1 MAERSAPDGAT
12 ATLQRAVSVLRRTD
26 DPRVAI
32 EAALEEAG
40 VLARIGADTRV
51 ALKPNLTYPVPRPG
65 VTTTPA
71 LFAALA
77 EVIRRR
83 TRHLVAVESDGGYG
97 AWSADEAFEGHGFP
111 AMARDIGFEVVN
123 LSKEA
128 SEPIEYR
135 ARGGSRTLPLPVRLL
150 HATDLLVSVPVPK
163 VHSMTQV
170 SLALKNQWGC
180 IPDDMRMRNHHLFE
194 EAVLAIDRRLRPA
207 VLADGTWFLD
217 DNGPMEGTPVRM
229 DLVIGASDAGSFDRY
244 VSELMGFDWQRVP
257 HLRRAARRD
266 QLPPRLDSIRAN
278 APPAAFR
285 TRTFRLRRTPR
296 NWIALAGFRSRF
308 LTWFGYESWFGRVVL
323 HKVLYAVVG
332 EPVKLED
339 GR

>member
-1 MAERSAPDGAT
+1 MGDLPR
-12 ATLQRAVSVLRRTD
+12 RAVSVARSTQ
-26 DPRVAI
+26 DPRIAV
-32 EAALEEAG
+32 EAALEGAG
-40 VLARIGADTRV
+40 VLARIGPDTRV

-65 VTTTPA
+65 VTTTPE

-83 TRHLVAVESDGGYG
+83 TRHVVAVESDGGYG
-97 AWSADEAFEGHGFP
+97 AWSADAAFDGHGFP
-111 AMARDIGFEVVN
+111 ALARDIGFEVVN

-135 ARGGSRTLPLPVRLL
+135 ARGRVQRLPLPKRLL
-150 HATDLLVSVPVPK
+150 HDTDLLISVPVPK
-163 VHSMTQV
+163 VHSMTRV

-194 EAVLAIDRRLRPA
+194 EAVLAIDLRLRPA

-244 VSELMGFDWQRVP
+244 VSELMGFDWQRIP
-257 HLRRAARRD
+257 HLRRAAQRGS
-266 QLPPRLDSIRAN
+266 LPARLDSIRADH
-278 APPAAFR
+278 PPSAFGSHR
-285 TRTFRLRRTPR
+285 FSLRRTPR

-323 HKVLYAVVG
+323 HKLLYAVVG